1 MRGSRPLIFNR
12 VIPFLC
18 RYSSFSSKN
27 NPTIKVVSDESN
39 ISLSFQYFNYVL
51 KLGRPKD
58 EKLEVILSTIKKK
71 AELQHKK
78 EIIKQYYTTGGKSI
92 EKSPVKDIDV
102 CLMQNDCVLDS
113 NISNCEAWPQASALS
128 IGDVIYEVS
137 FNIPSVKNL
146 NLPDFLISCCALRP
160 HFELESA
167 SQNDSIFTWYR
178 SISEDYGKSLLQN
191 KNNEILVG
199 NGKYW
204 KKIHEG
210 YVYFISTDDI
220 GCFLKVVCTPKL
232 NDRTGPE
239 CSVESKAVV
248 EAAPEFP
255 FEERQEHTRTFC
267 NDESTRCLTYNVLA
281 KMYVEEQRF
290 PYASTKA
297 RDTCYRKQIL
307 LKELVGYNS
316 DIICLQEVEKSVFEK
331 DLEPILNLKGYSGFY
346 TRKGG
351 NRCEGVATFIRSSKF
366 KVKKSYDV
374 LLNRIIRNSKH
385 IYDDL
390 LNKVSSNFK
399 DMNKLL
405 VQNTVL
411 QLLAVEH
418 SHLPGT
424 ELLIANTHLYSNK
437 HNPEVRLLQA
447 AICAY
452 FIEHYIK
459 IEGYQNPGV
468 IFCGDF
474 NSLPDSPTYNF
485 LMSGKYECCVT
496 WNIDPNSNDTM
507 LEHNLNLDSACGTP
521 EYTNY
526 TESFTGC
533 LDYIF
538 YNKDIL
544 KVTDVVPM
552 PRHEHV
558 IAQVGLPS
566 ESFPSDHIPLICTFQ
581 WKNS

>member
-1 MRGSRPLIFNR
+1 MPPSLSAIYYSLSGSRNPQPKYKRHL
-12 VIPFLC
+12 P
-18 RYSSFSSKN
+18 YSSFSSKN

-39 ISLSFQYFNYVL
+39 ISLSFQYFNYLL

-58 EKLEVILSTIKKK
+58 EKLEVILSSIKKK

-137 FNIPSVKNL
+137 FNIPSIKNL
-146 NLPDFLISCCALRP
+146 NLPDFLISGCALRP

-191 KNNEILVG
+191 KNNEILVE

-220 GCFLKVVCTPKL
+220 GCFLKVVCVPKL

-267 NDESTRCLTYNVLA
+267 DDESTRCLTYNVLA
-281 KMYVEEQRF
+281 KMYVEQQRF

-316 DIICLQEVEKSVFEK
+316 DIICLQEVEKK
-331 DLEPILNLKGYSGFY
+331 
-346 TRKGG
+346 
-351 NRCEGVATFIRSSKF
+351 
-366 KVKKSYDV
+366 
-374 LLNRIIRNSKH
+374 IIRNSKH

-544 KVTDVVPM
+544 KVADVVPM

-558 IAQVGLPS
+558 IAQVGLPN
-566 ESFPSDHIPLICTFQ
+566 EYFPSDHIPLICTFQ
-581 WKNS
+581 WKDS